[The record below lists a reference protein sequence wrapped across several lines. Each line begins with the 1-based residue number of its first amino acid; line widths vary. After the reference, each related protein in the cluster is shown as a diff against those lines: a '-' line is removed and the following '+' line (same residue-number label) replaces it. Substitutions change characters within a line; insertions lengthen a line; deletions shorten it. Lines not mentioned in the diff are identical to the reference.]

1 MTDVREVL
9 QYVPLFAG
17 KIFVV
22 CFDEGLLP
30 DAAVA
35 ETLLDLIALQ
45 RIGVGLVVVVM
56 GGDVG
61 DVVDWAV
68 EAEFRA
74 EKVES
79 PLGEN
84 DCVEACDSLLSRGQ
98 AALVDGSGRAVLSD
112 SLGQLACELSA
123 AKLMVLLNDWPA
135 MELRPSISE
144 SAIQEEEKPEILAQA
159 AKLCR
164 QGVPRV
170 HLLDGHL
177 QGALTSE
184 IFSNEGVG
192 TMVHSDS
199 YRCLRGLREEDIPEV
214 LAMMGR
220 SVRATH
226 LVPRTYDQVWE
237 RREDFLL
244 LLVDDNVVGT
254 VAVHAYDGSR
264 EGELACLYVKK
275 SHEGRGYGGELVAAA
290 EEKARE
296 MGLQSVFALT
306 NRAATFFSSLG
317 YSLGLVG
324 ELPETRREQLS
335 KSGRDSQV
343 WRKNIGVEGAS

>member
-84 DCVEACDSLLSRGQ
+84 DCVEACDSLY
-98 AALVDGSGRAVLSD
+98 
-112 SLGQLACELSA
+112 
-123 AKLMVLLNDWPA
+123 WPA